1 MTPISD
7 ALRITDSVKRRLA
20 LRKLVNPLLEP
31 IRSSDVARVFAA
43 SPIVGDG
50 PAQVN
55 IRPTLAALRDAL
67 DEATLIALSVGA
79 CNRINIL
86 QAIEEPATFGVA
98 DRSKKS
104 GFIFGRPNHVTAEL
118 IASIKDTHMSAPATT
133 APLHADRIADAKIA
147 DIVNLACHGIT
158 EKKLSEEA
166 CLNIIDRMFG
176 EARSSSA
183 RSLMSLITDD
193 EMTEAASE
201 ADPALIVEFDMM
213 VRKEIERMAGV
224 TTPTKA
230 EPTATYT
237 KPKPEIATAIDA
249 VLSMAKLPGIDKLI
263 DELNAATAKIVEL
276 ERVKSSTIVI
286 ATASEI
292 EAKGD
297 IPKGKVVTR
306 KATDVFGITKAKEM
320 FAFDVPVFE
329 WEGRHPHVPSL
340 DDNYIFR
347 PYELFRAL
355 WSLITN
361 KRAWLTGH
369 SGTGKTSLC
378 EQIAAR
384 LNWPTIVVNFDSE
397 ISRMDLIGREV
408 LINEG
413 GTTVSKF
420 IDGVLPIAMQG
431 PYLLVCDEID
441 FVRSDVSYVLQRA
454 LQGDGMVLTEDGG
467 RIIRPH
473 PMFRISA
480 TGNTKGQGDETGLY
494 PGARQQTEAFRDR
507 FTCWI
512 SVDYL
517 DETERMQLIRS
528 KVNGIDDPTA
538 LKLNKYATEH
548 MTAFKG
554 AQVIQPLTPRG
565 IISLGEA
572 LVHFAALFPKHA
584 SKDAV
589 TQAFNTVV
597 LDRASPQD
605 AVVLKG
611 IVDRVFA

>member
-1 MTPISD
+1 MTTLSD

-20 LRKLVNPLLEP
+20 LRKLVNPILETIP
-31 IRSSDVARVFAA
+31 SADVASVFSA

-50 PAQVN
+50 TGQVN
-55 IRPTLAALRDAL
+55 IRPTTAALRDAL
-67 DEATLIALSVGA
+67 DEATLIALIEGA
-79 CNRINIL
+79 ATPFDVL
-86 QAIEEPATFGVA
+86 HAIEHPVAFGIA
-98 DRSKKS
+98 DASKKS
-104 GFIFGRPNHVTAEL
+104 GFVFGRPNHVTPEL
-118 IASIKDTHMSAPATT
+118 IASIKDKHMTAPTAT

-147 DIVNLACHGIT
+147 DIVNIAAYGEIT
-158 EKKLSEEA
+158 YNPPEDGLFDIIEK
-166 CLNIIDRMFG
+166 IFG
-176 EARSSSA
+176 DKRASSA
-183 RSLMSLITDD
+183 RALFSLITEE
-193 EMTEAASE
+193 EMIEAAGE
-201 ADPALIVEFDMM
+201 ADPDLIVEFDMM
-213 VRKEIERMAGV
+213 VRS
-224 TTPTKA
+224 TPVA
-230 EPTATYT
+230 PASVPHASSSAATVAYT
-237 KPKPEIATAIDA
+237 KPKPEVATAIDA
-249 VLSMAKLPGIDKLI
+249 VLSMAKLPGIEKLI

-276 ERVKSSTIVI
+276 ETAKSSTIVI

-292 EAKGD
+292 EAKGE

-306 KATDVFGITKAKEM
+306 KATDVFGITKAKDM

-329 WEGRHPHVPSL
+329 WDGRHPHVPAL
-340 DDNYIFR
+340 DENYIFR

-361 KRAWLTGH
+361 KRSWLTGH

-420 IDGVLPIAMQG
+420 VDGVLPMAMQG

-467 RIIRPH
+467 RTVRPH

-480 TGNTKGQGDETGLY
+480 TGNTKGQGDDTGLY

-517 DETERMQLIRS
+517 DETERMQLIKA
-528 KVNGIDDPTA
+528 KVNGIDTPTA
-538 LKLNKYATEH
+538 NKLNKYATEH

-611 IVDRVFA
+611 IVDRVFG

>member
-1 MTPISD
+1 MTTLSD
-7 ALRITDSVKRRLA
+7 ALRITDSVQRRLA
-20 LRKLVNPLLEP
+20 LRKLATPEIKKLH
-31 IRSSDVARVFAA
+31 IAKIKGVFLT
-43 SPIVGDG
+43 SPIIGDG
-50 PAQVN
+50 AAEVDL
-55 IRPTLAALRDAL
+55 RPTHSGLRDAL
-67 DEATLIALSVGA
+67 DEATLIALIDGYMDSAQVME
-79 CNRINIL
+79 CI
-86 QAIEEPATFGVA
+86 QDPASFGFG
-98 DRSKKS
+98 DPSKKS
-104 GFIFGRPNHVTAEL
+104 GYVVGRPNFLTDPIVNE
-118 IASIKDTHMSAPATT
+118 IKAKHMSAPAVT

-147 DIVNLACHGIT
+147 DIVNLAAHGALSFDLT
-158 EKKLSEEA
+158 EDALF
-166 CLNIIDRMFG
+166 NIIEILFG
-176 EARSSSA
+176 DKRANSA
-183 RSLMSLITDD
+183 RTLFSLITKD
-193 EMTEAASE
+193 EMVEASGE
-201 ADPALIVEFDMM
+201 ADADLIVEFEM
-213 VRKEIERMAGV
+213 VMRSEIDRMVKGLA
-224 TTPTKA
+224 PKA
-230 EPTATYT
+230 EPTVTYT
-237 KPKPEIATAIDA
+237 KPKPEVATAIDA

-276 ERVKSSTIVI
+276 ERTKSSAIVLT
-286 ATASEI
+286 TASEI
-292 EAKGD
+292 EAKGE

-306 KATDVFGITKAKEM
+306 KATDVFGITKAKDM

-329 WEGRHPHVPSL
+329 WEGKHPHVPAL

-361 KRAWLTGH
+361 KRSWLTGH

-420 IDGVLPIAMQG
+420 IDGVLPMAMQG

-467 RIIRPH
+467 RMVRPH

-572 LVHFAALFPKHA
+572 LVHFAALFPAHA
-584 SKDAV
+584 QREAV
-589 TQAFNTVV
+589 SQAFNTVV

>member
-1 MTPISD
+1 MITLHD
-7 ALRITDSVKRRLA
+7 AILITDSVKRRLA
-20 LRKLVNPLLEP
+20 LRALAMPFIRVVDPLALKN
-31 IRSSDVARVFAA
+31 VFAE
-43 SPIVGDG
+43 SPLVGDG

-55 IRPTLAALRDAL
+55 IRPTHSGLRDAL
-67 DEATLIALSVGA
+67 DEDTLLALADIGSP
-79 CNRINIL
+79 IMIDHIL
-86 QAIEEPATFGVA
+86 SAIHRPDMYGVA
-98 DRSKKS
+98 DSSKKS
-104 GFIFGRPNHVTAEL
+104 GFAFGRPSEVTETLINTIKGRLMTTSSATAPAAAKTTAALNEIVSALAYVLTVDGAKEDDAYAAIGRIYSEQMMRAAKTSLGVIDREEWPDIAEQAPFEIIDAIRSWL
-118 IASIKDTHMSAPATT
+118 HKPESHAPAT
-133 APLHADRIADAKIA
+133 P
-147 DIVNLACHGIT
+147 V
-158 EKKLSEEA
+158 
-166 CLNIIDRMFG
+166 
-176 EARSSSA
+176 
-183 RSLMSLITDD
+183 
-193 EMTEAASE
+193 AA
-201 ADPALIVEFDMM
+201 
-213 VRKEIERMAGV
+213 
-224 TTPTKA
+224 
-230 EPTATYT
+230 ATYT

-249 VLSMAKLPGIDKLI
+249 VLGMAKLPGIEKLI
-263 DELNAATAKIVEL
+263 DELNAATAKVVEL
-276 ERVKSSTIVI
+276 ERVKSSTIVV
-286 ATASEI
+286 ATASEM
-292 EAKGD
+292 EAHGE

-306 KATDVFGITKAKEM
+306 KATDVFGITKAKDM
-320 FAFDVPVFE
+320 FNFDVPVFE
-329 WEGRHPHVPSL
+329 WDGRHPHVPAL
-340 DDNYIFR
+340 DENYIFR

-397 ISRMDLIGREV
+397 ISRMDLIGRET
-408 LINEG
+408 LINDG

-420 IDGVLPIAMQG
+420 IDGVLPMAMQG
-431 PYLLVCDEID
+431 PYVLICDEID

-467 RIIRPH
+467 RIVRPH
-473 PMFRISA
+473 PMFRIQA

-512 SVDYL
+512 NVEYL
-517 DETERMQLIRS
+517 NEEERMQLIRA

-584 SKDAV
+584 SKEAV

-611 IVDRVFA
+611 IVDRVFG

>member
-1 MTPISD
+1 MTTLPD
-7 ALRITDSVKRRLA
+7 ALRITDSVQRRLA
-20 LRKLVNPLLEP
+20 LRKLVNPIIETIP
-31 IRSSDVARVFAA
+31 SADVASVFTA

-55 IRPTLAALRDAL
+55 IRPTAAALRDAL
-67 DEATLIALSVGA
+67 DEATLIALVVGA
-79 CNRINIL
+79 CNHVNIL
-86 QAIEEPATFGVA
+86 KAIEYPSTFGIA
-98 DRSKKS
+98 DPSKKS
-104 GFIFGRPNHVTAEL
+104 GFIFGRPNHVTPEL
-118 IASIKDTHMSAPATT
+118 ITSIKDKHMSASAAT

-147 DIVNLACHGIT
+147 DIVNLAAHGSLSFELT
-158 EKKLSEEA
+158 EDA
-166 CLNIIDRMFG
+166 VFNIIELIFG
-176 EARSSSA
+176 DKRANSA
-183 RSLMSLITDD
+183 RTLFSLITKD
-193 EMTEAASE
+193 EMVEAAGE
-201 ADPALIVEFDMM
+201 ADPDLIVEFEM
-213 VRKEIERMAGV
+213 VMRSEITRMVKGLE
-224 TTPTKA
+224 PKA
-230 EPTATYT
+230 EPTTTYT
-237 KPKPEIATAIDA
+237 KPKPEVATAIDA

-276 ERVKSSTIVI
+276 ERTKSSAIVLT
-286 ATASEI
+286 TASEI
-292 EAKGD
+292 EAKGE

-306 KATDVFGITKAKEM
+306 KATDVFGITKAKDM

-329 WEGRHPHVPSL
+329 WEGKHPHVPAL

-361 KRAWLTGH
+361 KRSWLTGH

-420 IDGVLPIAMQG
+420 IDGVLPMAMQG

-467 RIIRPH
+467 RMVRPH

-572 LVHFAALFPKHA
+572 LVHFAALFPAHA
-584 SKDAV
+584 QREAV
-589 TQAFNTVV
+589 SQAFNTVV